1 MKIILRI
8 IGALLGLIVLLILIS
23 ALSNIGLPTESSSV
37 EVLSALDKARAAE
50 AYQLRRE
57 LGSQIW
63 PGWEEQEIPSILHN
77 EAYAFLLAYPGQPPE
92 GWVKEPSRQHFG
104 GEWKTVPEEAFLGK
118 TYFKTPLLDGET
130 TPENFTVR
138 VGEFWTATL
147 FTKEYAEIA
156 FYEGFQEELP
166 DFLARIFPYRLFWKL
181 AFGSSETYI
190 EGLTH
195 ETFHAYQGIKAPDRL
210 ERAEEITYLEEGYP
224 WEDSQLVEPWK
235 NELDLLSRALQAD
248 SDKEALDLARQF
260 LEQRQERR
268 DLDAITWEE
277 IDYERN
283 REWLEGLAKYT
294 ELKLGLLASSSPTY
308 QPVPGLSQD
317 PDFNAYRNQDRY
329 FKQQIAEIKRR
340 GNQAGESRFYYS
352 GMGQAFLLDRFAPGW
367 RDRIWQ
373 DGIWLDDLL
382 AEAVA
387 D

>member
-1 MKIILRI
+1 MKTVLKI
-8 IGALLGLIVLLILIS
+8 IGALLGLIVLLILVS

-37 EVLSALDKARAAE
+37 EILSKLDKARAAE

-57 LGSQIW
+57 LGGQIW

-77 EAYAFLLAYPGQPPE
+77 EAYAFLLAYPGQPPA
-92 GWVKEPSRQHFG
+92 GWVKEPSGQHFG
-104 GEWKTVPEEAFLGK
+104 GEWKTVPEEAFLGQR
-118 TYFKTPLLDGET
+118 YFRTPLLDGET

-166 DFLARIFPYRLFWKL
+166 GFLARIFPYRLFWKL

-195 ETFHAYQGIKAPDRL
+195 ETFHSYQGIKAPDRL
-210 ERAEEITYLEEGYP
+210 ERAEEIAYLEEVYP
-224 WEDSQLVEPWK
+224 WEDPQLVESWK
-235 NELDLLSRALQAD
+235 KELDLLFRALQAE
-248 SDKEALDLARQF
+248 SDEEALDLARQF
-260 LEQRQERR
+260 LQQRQERR
-268 DLDAITWEE
+268 DLDAITPEE

-367 RDRIWQ
+367 KDRIWQ
-373 DGIWLDDLL
+373 DAIWLDDLL
-382 AEAVA
+382 AEAVR
-387 D
+387 